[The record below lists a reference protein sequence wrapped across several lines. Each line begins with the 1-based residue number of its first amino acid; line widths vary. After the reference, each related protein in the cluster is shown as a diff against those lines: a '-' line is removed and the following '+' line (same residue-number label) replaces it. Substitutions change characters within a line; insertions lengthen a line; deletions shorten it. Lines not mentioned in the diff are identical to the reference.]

1 MARGRFRGRYRN
13 WRKKRKTRRKSS
25 GMKVAHK
32 NMLKGA
38 GVIFA
43 LLIFKPSIPI
53 GLASKA
59 QSMFGGGTQ

>member
-1 MARGRFRGRYRN
+1 MAYSRYRK
-13 WRKKRKTRRKSS
+13 RKRKTRRRKST

-43 LLIFKPSIPI
+43 LLVFKPSIPI

-59 QSMFGGGTQ
+59 QSMFGGGAQ

>member
-1 MARGRFRGRYRN
+1 MTYSRWKKKPKKKSG
-13 WRKKRKTRRKSS
+13 RKKPV
-25 GMKVAHK
+25 MKVAHK

-53 GLASKA
+53 NLAQKV
-59 QSMFGGGTQ
+59 QEMLGGAK